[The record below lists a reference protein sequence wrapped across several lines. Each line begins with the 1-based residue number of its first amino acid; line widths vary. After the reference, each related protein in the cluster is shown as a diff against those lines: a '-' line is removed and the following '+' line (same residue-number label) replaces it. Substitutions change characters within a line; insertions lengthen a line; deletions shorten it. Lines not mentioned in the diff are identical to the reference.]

1 MPRPPPRPRGNNT
14 NKDSSLWTVGRPLSP
29 PLFPVDLNDNNDE
42 AKGDEE
48 DNNDDDD
55 FEKNHDEEHNGKDD
69 KDSDSEYVDQE
80 KNDDDLSD
88 DDGEKVPDEDRL
100 KVLSELMDSDLLED
114 QCEPQSYRCDWV
126 MGLNAGQKSNRELP
140 PIPNY
145 AGMSEHEKENA
156 KKERQKLIKK
166 EYDRARKLSRSVA
179 PMREDIVYT
188 GDVSEK
194 LRPMTHVRLH
204 PLEEGHTFPRNKIAL
219 QLRIVEEAN
228 LFGVRITFK
237 RSDNCQVLAK
247 GNKIDPFI
255 VSATYVSKTQ
265 SWIVGTCITRSG
277 RHIYVPPEKK
287 DRKTNCKPKDQL
299 PPVSVHDL
307 PPPEKK

>member
-1 MPRPPPRPRGNNT
+1 
-14 NKDSSLWTVGRPLSP
+14 
-29 PLFPVDLNDNNDE
+29 VDLNDNNDE

-69 KDSDSEYVDQE
+69 KDSDSEYVDE
-80 KNDDDLSD
+80 ENDDDLSD
-88 DDGEKVPDEDRL
+88 DDGEKVPDKNRL
-100 KVLSELMDSDLLED
+100 KLLSELMDSDLLED
-114 QCEPQSYRCDWV
+114 QCEPQSYRCDRV

-204 PLEEGHTFPRNKIAL
+204 PLEE
-219 QLRIVEEAN
+219 
-228 LFGVRITFK
+228 
-237 RSDNCQVLAK
+237 
-247 GNKIDPFI
+247 
-255 VSATYVSKTQ
+255 
-265 SWIVGTCITRSG
+265 
-277 RHIYVPPEKK
+277 
-287 DRKTNCKPKDQL
+287 
-299 PPVSVHDL
+299 
-307 PPPEKK
+307 